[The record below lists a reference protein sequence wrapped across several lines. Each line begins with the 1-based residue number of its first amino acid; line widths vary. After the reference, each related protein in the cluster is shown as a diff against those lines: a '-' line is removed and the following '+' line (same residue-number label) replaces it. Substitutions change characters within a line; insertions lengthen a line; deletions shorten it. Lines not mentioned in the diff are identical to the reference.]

1 METILLVILIVIAVA
16 MIGIVLL
23 QRSEGGALG
32 IGGGPS
38 AMFSA
43 RGTANLLTR
52 ATAVLGALFMI
63 LSLVLAILSGGWSER
78 DSVLDAAGEAAPVP
92 VAADPLELPGESDFA
107 DDLERLDL
115 PDLPE
120 DDRSV
125 VPRAE

>member
-52 ATAVLGALFMI
+52 TTAVLGALFMI
-63 LSLVLAILSGGWSER
+63 LSLVLAVLSGSWSESE
-78 DSVLDAAGEAAPVP
+78 SVLDATADDAP
-92 VAADPLELPGESDFA
+92 ALESTEPLALPGEMELPA
-107 DDLERLDL
+107 DLEPL
-115 PDLPE
+115 E
-120 DDRSV
+120 MEGEGSI

>member
-32 IGGGPS
+32 IGGGPG

-52 ATAVLGALFMI
+52 TTAVLGALFMI
-63 LSLVLAILSGGWSER
+63 LSLVLAILSGGWSEG
-78 DSVLDAAGEAAPVP
+78 DSVLDAAGEAEPAP
-92 VAADPLELPGESDFA
+92 VAADPLELPGEHDFS
-107 DDLERLDL
+107 DDLEPL
-115 PDLPE
+115 DLPE
-120 DDRSV
+120 DDRPV
-125 VPRAE
+125 VPRAD

>member
-63 LSLVLAILSGGWSER
+63 LSLVLAILSGGWGER
-78 DSVLDAAGEAAPVP
+78 DSVLDAAGEAEPAPF
-92 VAADPLELPGESDFA
+92 AADPLELPGESDFA

-115 PDLPE
+115 PE
-120 DDRSV
+120 DERSV
-125 VPRAE
+125 VPRAD

>member
-32 IGGGPS
+32 IGGGPG

-52 ATAVLGALFMI
+52 TTAVLGALFMI

-78 DSVLDAAGEAAPVP
+78 ESVLDAAGEAEPAP
-92 VAADPLELPGESDFA
+92 VAADPLALPGESDFS
-107 DDLERLDL
+107 DDLEPLDL
-115 PDLPE
+115 LE
-120 DDRSV
+120 DDRPV
-125 VPRAE
+125 VPRAD

>member
-32 IGGGPS
+32 IGGGPG

-52 ATAVLGALFMI
+52 TTAVLGALFMI
-63 LSLVLAILSGGWSER
+63 LSLVLAILSGGWSEG
-78 DSVLDAAGEAAPVP
+78 DSVLDAAGEAEPAP
-92 VAADPLELPGESDFA
+92 VAADPLELPGERDFS
-107 DDLERLDL
+107 DDLEPL
-115 PDLPE
+115 DLPE
-120 DDRSV
+120 DDRPV
-125 VPRAE
+125 VPRAD